1 MKYSQIRTQV
11 SPVRVPDALMGKRA
25 GIFFLLNE
33 MELRKQQAKKRVTRP
48 GNAVPR
54 APGMMGAGSV
64 QSKAFLLTDEF
75 IFS

>member
-33 MELRKQQAKKRVTRP
+33 IELRKVRARNAVHPDRTITRP
-48 GNAVPR
+48 S
-54 APGMMGAGSV
+54 APVGTRTAK
-64 QSKAFLLTDEF
+64 SKAFLLTDEF
-75 IFS
+75 VFT